1 MNIEKLQ
8 NVFRE
13 VFENAQLK
21 ISPNMTAKDVQG
33 WDSFNHIN
41 LIVALEEAF
50 SIVFTSPEIT
60 SMQNVGDLVEI
71 LKTKG
76 IQIDW

>member
-1 MNIEKLQ
+1 
-8 NVFRE
+8 
-13 VFENAQLK
+13 
-21 ISPNMTAKDVQG
+21 MTAKDVQG